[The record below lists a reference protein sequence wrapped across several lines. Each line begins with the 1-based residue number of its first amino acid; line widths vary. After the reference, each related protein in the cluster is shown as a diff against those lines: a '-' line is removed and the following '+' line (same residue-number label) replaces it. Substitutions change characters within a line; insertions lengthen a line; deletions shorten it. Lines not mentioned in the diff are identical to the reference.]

1 MCLLIELFAAQLHDA
16 CGDGVLHTLMQYYD
30 SETADLV
37 ADLQGGSSR
46 QC

>member
-1 MCLLIELFAAQLHDA
+1 MCLLIELFAAQLHDD
-16 CGDGVLHTLMQYYD
+16 CGDGALQTLMQYYD